1 MKQAFD
7 AILIKDATMDV
18 FYVHIPFN
26 VEEVFGKKRLP
37 INAWFDG
44 HLYKGTLA
52 RYNSLDW
59 NLIVNKQIRAKLNKE
74 AGEYVQV
81 VIEEDMAPR
90 EIETPEIL
98 LNIFKENKEAEASF
112 NKMSFTH
119 KKEIVLYILE
129 AKKEETKMRRVEKSI
144 RYLQDKFT
152 NPKAKFI
159 F

>member
-7 AILIKDATMDV
+7 AILIKDTTMDV